1 MDDNKVAHRH
11 DSVKLI
17 IADNI
22 EEQIGKLSFTTG
34 KKHTFLSMD
43 INFIGGKK
51 VLVSILHH
59 VDEAL
64 EDFGETLKG
73 NIVNP
78 ATSQLFTITRKT
90 KDLDDERK

>member
-1 MDDNKVAHRH
+1 MDIEFIGGNKVA
-11 DSVKLI
+11 V
-17 IADNI
+17 
-22 EEQIGKLSFTTG
+22 
-34 KKHTFLSMD
+34 SMT
-43 INFIGGKK
+43 
-51 VLVSILHH
+51 HH
-59 VDEAL
+59 IDEVL